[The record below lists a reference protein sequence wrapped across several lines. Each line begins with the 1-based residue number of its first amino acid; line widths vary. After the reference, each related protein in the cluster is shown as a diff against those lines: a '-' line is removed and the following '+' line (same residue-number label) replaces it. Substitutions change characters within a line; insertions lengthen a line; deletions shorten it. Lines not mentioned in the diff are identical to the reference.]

1 MNSLNQQKI
10 NNNISKLNLNTILK
24 KDGNSKEKKR
34 TVFKN
39 TIKKKFSIILNKN
52 QNMFNK
58 TIFTQRTKNG
68 KDFFIESK
76 IKKKGI
82 RKRCKINI
90 PVILIGNKLDKENE
104 RAVSRKEALD
114 LSYKEKYKYKETS
127 CKTNANVDNA
137 FETLIGLWILEE
149 RKKNLVGERFN
160 SYEIRKLK
168 KRETGDTNISSRKN
182 SIIVGTRR
190 DNSFFIDSKH
200 KKTSKKK
207 CEC

>member
-68 KDFFIESK
+68 KDFFMESK
-76 IKKKGI
+76 INKKGI
-82 RKRCKINI
+82 R
-90 PVILIGNKLDKENE
+90 V
-104 RAVSRKEALD
+104 
-114 LSYKEKYKYKETS
+114 
-127 CKTNANVDNA
+127 
-137 FETLIGLWILEE
+137 
-149 RKKNLVGERFN
+149 
-160 SYEIRKLK
+160 
-168 KRETGDTNISSRKN
+168 
-182 SIIVGTRR
+182 
-190 DNSFFIDSKH
+190 
-200 KKTSKKK
+200 
-207 CEC
+207 